1 VVARAFADLGCGDRH
16 RGAVRIDHDRTR
28 AQAASQFH
36 DVGVGGEDDVRS
48 DLVGPVRR
56 EQFDPAL
63 PQLLVTEVRS
73 ELVLH
78 LDDRHVRVQLAEP
91 RSAQRP
97 GDGISFGGAVDEP
110 HEPIATPRRP
120 VDHEGVTQVWWVEP
134 TDDEPR
140 RSRFDSCVA
149 HAGDATGLGRI
160 ALAFLAVIF
169 VILLAS
175 YGQQFLMQ
183 LLGQRVLHTI
193 RMELYAKLQRL
204 HLRFFDRNPV
214 GRLVTLG
221 DVVTLILIVAALLY
235 YNWQL
240 ALITFL
246 VLPALLVVSLVF
258 KIKVRRAYRD
268 VRTRLARTNAF
279 TQEHIS
285 GMTGTQLFN
294 QEQRTG
300 QRFDEI
306 NSSLR
311 QAHHRQIYYYAV
323 FFPVVEVI
331 GAVSLGLLLYYGGV
345 RIYEGTLTFGG
356 LVAFIQLVEQFYR
369 PIRDLSEKYN
379 ILQNSMAASERIF
392 DLLDTEPAIVDPPAP
407 KRIEQFKGRIEFDH
421 VHFAYNDEDWVLKD
435 VTFTVEPGERVA
447 IVGSTGAG
455 KSSLVSLL
463 FRFYDYQKGAIRLDG
478 VRISDMRVR
487 ELRSHL
493 GLVLQDVFLFSGDFA
508 GNVRLRDFL
517 KGLPDD
523 LHTEVRER
531 GSTLSTGQKQLLSF
545 ARALAFDPDILIL
558 DEATSSVDTET
569 ELLIQKALEEL
580 LKGRTSI
587 VIAHRLS
594 TIENA
599 DKIVVLH
606 HGRVREIGT
615 HTELLNKRGVYH
627 TLYQMQYSRMPY
639 EATRTARTP

>member
-1 VVARAFADLGCGDRH
+1 VNSAQYHEEVALGKAYDGRLMKRLLRYVRPFVWMVVLA
-16 RGAVRIDHDRTR
+16 T
-28 AQAASQFH
+28 
-36 DVGVGGEDDVRS
+36 
-48 DLVGPVRR
+48 
-56 EQFDPAL
+56 AL
-63 PQLLVTEVRS
+63 LLVSSSLRVSMAFLTQIGI
-73 ELVLH
+73 
-78 LDDRHVRVQLAEP
+78 DDYIQ
-91 RSAQRP
+91 
-97 GDGISFGGAVDEP
+97 
-110 HEPIATPRRP
+110 T
-120 VDHEGVTQVWWVEP
+120 
-134 TDDEPR
+134 
-140 RSRFDSCVA
+140 
-149 HAGDATGLGRI
+149 GDATGLGRI

-214 GRLVTLG
+214 GRLVTRVTNDVNALNETFSSGVVAIIG

-285 GMTGTQLFN
+285 GMTVTQLFN

-508 GNVRLRDFL
+508 GNVRLRDDTIGDDQIRQALSRVGFDRFL